1 MRAPAEPRAGVPD
14 MASPGGSGPVGA
26 AGMPGAWV
34 ANGSGERRPR
44 FVRHP
49 ARWVS
54 GIVLAALVAV
64 SIVMATRPSY
74 QATQVQSPLVGHR
87 APALAGT
94 TLGGSHFSLAQDRG
108 HYVYVNFFASWCPP
122 CQQEEP
128 ALIDFAFR
136 QRRAPTGARMVSV
149 VFNDTVG
156 DARAFASQWGIEWP
170 VVPDDG
176 GAIAN
181 RFGVGSPPMT
191 FLVDPAGTVVGTWE
205 GPVTVAQ
212 LDRMLAAA
220 RSGDLF
226 SGGTG
231 SGSSGG

>member
-1 MRAPAEPRAGVPD
+1 MTAPAQPRAGT
-14 MASPGGSGPVGA
+14 PGVEAAGGVGA
-26 AGMPGAWV
+26 AGTEGEPGAGV
-34 ANGSGERRPR
+34 AGERRPR

-54 GIVLAALVAV
+54 GIVLTALVAV
-64 SIVMATRPSY
+64 AIVMATRPSY

-94 TLGGSHFSLAQDRG
+94 TLGGSPFSLAQDRG

-220 RSGDLF
+220 RGGELF